1 MRRQRWNS
9 GWAAALGAA
18 VALGAGAADYDQE
31 RAELEALERELS
43 GLEEQLAADRA
54 ERDEVAAELARLERR
69 VSEASQELARLR
81 EERAAARE
89 RVAQLRAEYEAE
101 SERLG
106 HHREALAEQIVA
118 AYMAGGQGRLRLLLD
133 QQDPAAAQRLL
144 VYHDYFHE
152 ARAERIETAM
162 AELRRL
168 AELREALD
176 TELEELERLEAQARE
191 KRRALAA
198 RRAERD
204 AQRQELEARIAER
217 SEEAEALKA
226 EVAEQEALLKELR
239 ERLADVPGDIGEAA
253 DFAGLQGA
261 LPWPVDG
268 DIVAAFGSDRGGGL
282 RRTGIVVEA
291 DRGDEVSAVAPGRVV
306 FSDWLRGRGLL
317 VIIEHG
323 DGYLTLYGHSEALYV
338 DVGEWVQAGQAIAT
352 VGSSGN
358 RAEPGLYFEVRQGAE
373 PQDPTAWLR

>member
-1 MRRQRWNS
+1 MNVDRMNETAQ
-9 GWAAALGAA
+9 AL
-18 VALGAGAADYDQE
+18 VADGK
-31 RAELEALERELS
+31 
-43 GLEEQLAADRA
+43 GLLAAD
-54 ERDEVAAELARLERR
+54 
-69 VSEASQELARLR
+69 
-81 EERAAARE
+81 
-89 RVAQLRAEYEAE
+89 E
-101 SERLG
+101 STNTIKKR
-106 HHREALAEQIVA
+106 
-118 AYMAGGQGRLRLLLD
+118 LD
-133 QQDPAAAQRLL
+133 QVNVESTEATRRDYRHLLFTTPGVGRYISGVILYDETIRQDGPEGVPLIRQ
-144 VYHDYFHE
+144 
-152 ARAERIETAM
+152 IE
-162 AELRRL
+162 
-168 AELREALD
+168 
-176 TELEELERLEAQARE
+176 QARMIPGIKVDRGAKPLAPSGTE
-191 KRRALAA
+191 KVTEGL
-198 RRAERD
+198 D
-204 AQRQELEARIAER
+204 G
-217 SEEAEALKA
+217 
-226 EVAEQEALLKELR
+226 LR